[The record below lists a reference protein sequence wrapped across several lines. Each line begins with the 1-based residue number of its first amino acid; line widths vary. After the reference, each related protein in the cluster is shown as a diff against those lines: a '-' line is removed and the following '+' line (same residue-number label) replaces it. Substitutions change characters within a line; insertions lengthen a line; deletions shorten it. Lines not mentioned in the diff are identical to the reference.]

1 MELIFFTACHADIV
15 HVNVDYI
22 RFFSTTDALKLRRIA
37 TYYKYLGIFEHRS
50 AVNESNK
57 LRFDHN

>member
-1 MELIFFTACHADIV
+1 V